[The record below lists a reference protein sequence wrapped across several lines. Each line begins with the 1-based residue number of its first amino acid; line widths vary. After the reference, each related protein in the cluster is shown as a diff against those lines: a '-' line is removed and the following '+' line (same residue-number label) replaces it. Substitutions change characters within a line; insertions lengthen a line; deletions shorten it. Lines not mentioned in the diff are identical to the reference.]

1 MPENF
6 EVGILQFSEISELLA
21 LQRDNL
27 AINLDAETIES
38 QGFVTFVYAPET
50 IEKMMKAA
58 PQIVARADGQIIG
71 YALTTTVEV
80 GLDNELMRPLVELSQ
95 TLPPLSKWNIPTSSG
110 KPIYFIGQVC
120 VRAGY
125 RGIGVFDALYEEHK
139 NMFKYQYK
147 AVVTE
152 IASDNLRSLAA
163 HRRVGFKTLHTG
175 FDEVHGKEWQVVAWF
190 F

>member
-1 MPENF
+1 MPNTF
-6 EVGILQFSEISELLA
+6 EVGILQLSEISELLA
-21 LQRDNL
+21 LQTANL

-38 QGFVTFVYAPET
+38 QGFVTFVYSPEV
-50 IEKMMKAA
+50 IEKMMQAA

-95 TLPPLSKWNIPTSSG
+95 KLPPLST
-110 KPIYFIGQVC
+110 KPIYFMGQVC

-125 RGIGVFDALYEEHK
+125 RGIGVFDALYQEHK
-139 NMFKYQYK
+139 EVFKYQYK

-163 HRRVGFKTLHTG
+163 HRRVGFQTLHTG
-175 FDEVHGKEWQVVAWF
+175 FDEVHGKEWHVVAWF